1 MTDFQSDFDQA
12 TTSINDTVSTQL
24 SSSMSWRSVQGYLV
38 KASASSAGYVWG
50 YNSTSNVYI
59 CQLHCSGNCVPVSV
73 PNLLTVLDLTTDGT
87 EVYILGNSTNGTLN
101 LFIAQANNQGTWS
114 EIPVPFSATNIFS
127 THTYIWAQDG
137 SMNKQKCPKPCMKGN
152 WIPVSENKV
161 KITSSTDS
169 ALYGIDST
177 GSPMTTDETLQ
188 STWKSITGFEK
199 TKLTSIVGG
208 LDSDIYAIDTKSHI
222 LRFDGK
228 EPEPIDTAGYTPLTM
243 TVDPSSKEAWLT
255 SSNFGSIGNIFN
267 KLLKSDYTEIMNR
280 INPFDKTR
288 AGVVTE
294 VQKEFEDQ
302 TNQLTINKLVNEVVQ
317 FFSNHFKQS
326 GDPKTDIDKI
336 NKDIQDTQFQINTI
350 NFNIPFIRN
359 LILVLLIVV
368 FVYILGSSI
377 GWPIHIVALVVLV
390 AGLYYSIT
398 N

>member
-1 MTDFQSDFDQA
+1 
-12 TTSINDTVSTQL
+12 
-24 SSSMSWRSVQGYLV
+24 
-38 KASASSAGYVWG
+38 
-50 YNSTSNVYI
+50 
-59 CQLHCSGNCVPVSV
+59 
-73 PNLLTVLDLTTDGT
+73 
-87 EVYILGNSTNGTLN
+87 
-101 LFIAQANNQGTWS
+101 
-114 EIPVPFSATNIFS
+114 
-127 THTYIWAQDG
+127 
-137 SMNKQKCPKPCMKGN
+137 
-152 WIPVSENKV
+152 
-161 KITSSTDS
+161 
-169 ALYGIDST
+169 
-177 GSPMTTDETLQ
+177 
-188 STWKSITGFEK
+188 
-199 TKLTSIVGG
+199 
-208 LDSDIYAIDTKSHI
+208 
-222 LRFDGK
+222 
-228 EPEPIDTAGYTPLTM
+228 M

-267 KLLKSDYTEIMNR
+267 KPLKSDYTEIMNR